1 MRSIA
6 MIIFLSLALTLP
18 VAAQES
24 TFDKFSLWSEETQLR
39 GANIWQRIV
48 VPDLDGPDFLGSDH
62 VGPPFTQSDF
72 DQLAA
77 LGANYVNISHP
88 GLFTQDPPYELDE
101 LVQENLD
108 GLLAMAAAADLFAVI
123 SFRTGPGRSDFTF
136 YSDGAGDWFDES
148 LLDDSVWV
156 EQAAQDAWV
165 EMWRYTAERYRD
177 NLVVVGYDLM
187 VEPNSPGVFFDIY
200 EPEEFYPTYAGTLY
214 DWNQFYPRIVEAIRE
229 VDIDTP
235 ILVSATGWGEI
246 QWLPYLQT
254 TNDPR
259 TVYTFHQYAPHDYT
273 HQAPPLT
280 RTYPG
285 VFDLDY
291 DGRDDTFD
299 RAWLDTL
306 LLITDEFKA
315 EYSVP
320 LAVNEYGVI
329 RWEPGAAAFMDD
341 QMALFEERGINYALW
356 AFNPS
361 WKPYQMND
369 DFDFMHGPD
378 PDNHSNVA
386 HSDLLDVISSYWAR
400 NTIRPS
406 TVES

>member
-6 MIIFLSLALTLP
+6 MIIFLLLALTLP

-24 TFDKFSLWSEETQLR
+24 TFDKFSLWSDETQLR

-48 VPDLDGPDFLGSDH
+48 VPDLDGPDFLGSGH

-72 DQLAA
+72 DRLAA

-101 LVQENLD
+101 LVQDNLD

-136 YSDGAGDWFDES
+136 YSDGAGEWFDEN

-177 NLVVVGYDLM
+177 NPIVVGYDLM

-200 EPEEFYPTYAGTLY
+200 EPTEFYPAYAGTLY
-214 DWNQFYPRIVEAIRE
+214 DWNQFYPRILAAIRE
-229 VDIDTP
+229 VDTDTP
-235 ILVSATGWGEI
+235 ILVSATGWSEI
-246 QWLPYLQT
+246 QWLPYLHM

-259 TVYTFHQYAPHDYT
+259 TVYTFHQYTPHDYT
-273 HQAPPLT
+273 HQSPPLT

-291 DGRDDTFD
+291 DGREDTFD
-299 RAWLDTL
+299 RAWLDGL
-306 LLITDEFKA
+306 LSMMDEFKA
-315 EYSVP
+315 EHGVP

-361 WKPYQMND
+361 WEPYQMND

-386 HSDLLDVISSYWAR
+386 QSDLLDVISSYWAR

-406 TVES
+406 TVE